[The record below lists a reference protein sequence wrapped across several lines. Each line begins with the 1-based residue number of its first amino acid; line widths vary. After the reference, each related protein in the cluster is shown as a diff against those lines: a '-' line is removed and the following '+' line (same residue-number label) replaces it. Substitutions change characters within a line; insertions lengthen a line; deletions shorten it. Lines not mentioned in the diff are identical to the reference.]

1 MLEVI
6 GLNRHCRSNGSAPVA
21 GNANRLSRA
30 SKSDGHSGR
39 VRTVYRNSRIYTAAT
54 PAATAIVVED
64 AHIAWIGDSD
74 ADAPSADRV
83 VDLEGALVTP
93 AFVDAHVHATSSG
106 LTLTGLD
113 LSGAASLA
121 DALDRVERHSR
132 ASRGRPVLGHGWD
145 DTSWPE
151 RRPPSTREL
160 DRAGY
165 GGLVYIARVDSH
177 SAVVSSALL
186 ASTPGVGAL
195 PGYRPDGWL
204 TGDAHDAARVV
215 AFGSLGAPAR
225 REAQRAT
232 RSHAATLGIACLHE
246 MAGPEIS
253 SADDLAGLL
262 ALTAA
267 EPGPQIVGYWGELL
281 GIELAR
287 ELGASGA
294 GGDLFCDGSLGSH
307 TAALTEPYA
316 DAPGN
321 SGHLRFDPGEIAE
334 HIRRCTEAGLQA
346 GFHAIGDAA
355 VDAILDGVERL
366 GPGAGQGHR
375 VEHAEMVSDP
385 RRLAAS
391 GLVASMQ
398 PAFDAAWGGPA
409 GMYAQRLGPERA
421 GRLNRFAELAAAGV
435 PLAFGSDSPVTPMN
449 PWAAIRGAA
458 YPSEPGAAISAAA
471 AFAAH
476 TTGGWRAARLDGD
489 GSGVLAPG
497 APATFAVWDAASPVE
512 GLPDVRP
519 GTDLPTC
526 LRTVVRGETVFAVS
540 F

>member
-1 MLEVI
+1 MRTLY
-6 GLNRHCRSNGSAPVA
+6 R
-21 GNANRLSRA
+21 
-30 SKSDGHSGR
+30 DG
-39 VRTVYRNSRIYTAAT
+39 RIYA
-54 PAATAIVVED
+54 AATADATTIVIED
-64 AHIAWIGDSD
+64 ARIAWIGDSD
-74 ADAPSADRV
+74 AGAPSADRV
-83 VDLEGALVTP
+83 VDLDGALVTP
-93 AFVDAHVHATSSG
+93 AFVDAHVHATSTG

-113 LSGAASLA
+113 LSGAVSLP

-151 RRPPSTREL
+151 RRPPSAREL

-165 GGLVYIARVDSH
+165 GGLVYVARVDSH

-186 ASTPGVGAL
+186 AATPGVGAL

-232 RSHAATLGIACLHE
+232 RARAAMLGIGCLHE

-262 ALTAA
+262 AMAAA
-267 EPGPQIVGYWGELL
+267 EPGPQVVGYWGELL
-281 GIELAR
+281 SVELAR
-287 ELGASGA
+287 DLGASGA

-307 TAALTEPYA
+307 TAALSEPYA
-316 DAPGN
+316 DAPDN
-321 SGHLRFDPGEIAE
+321 SGHLRFRPDEIAE

-355 VDAILDGVERL
+355 VDAILDAVERL
-366 GPGAGQGHR
+366 GPGAGRGHR
-375 VEHAEMVSDP
+375 VEHAEMVNDP

-398 PAFDAAWGGPA
+398 PAFDAAWGGPG
-409 GMYAQRLGPERA
+409 GMYAQRLGPQRA
-421 GRLNRFAELAAAGV
+421 ARLNRFAELTAAGV

-449 PWAAIRGAA
+449 PWAAIRAA
-458 YPSEPGAAISAAA
+458 MYPSEPGAAISAAA

-476 TTGGWRAARLDGD
+476 TTGGWRAAGLDGD
-489 GSGVLAPG
+489 GWGLLAPG
-497 APATFAVWDAASPVE
+497 APATFALWDVSGPAT

-519 GTDLPTC
+519 GTDLPAC
-526 LRTVVRGETVFAVS
+526 LRTVVRGETVFAT
-540 F
+540 